1 MKNLTSKSLRFIP
14 AALGLAACLLAS
26 SATAAST
33 YFLPSGGV
41 ANAGSYTWDQSTTVD
56 WSTASTGTPTET
68 WATAAA
74 NSAFARFNAGS
85 GKTYTVTV
93 NGDISV
99 AGFWGYG
106 TLTLNA
112 AAGSGN
118 DLNMQ
123 SGMQGI
129 LLSGAA
135 TVNAPI
141 VGVGGI
147 EPQYLA
153 SGAAIS
159 LYGNNTY
166 SGGTYLYSSSVLV
179 YINNNNSFGSG
190 NIQLGSGAMT
200 SFNPVLATGGSTIT
214 LANNFVH
221 YATDT
226 ADAINFGSSPST
238 PVISSGTW
246 SMGAV
251 PVGIRNNGG
260 STSPL
265 TLSGAISGS
274 STIVFSSNTGSSQII
289 ASGANPFTGTIA
301 VTGPGGTSA
310 GAGTAAVKLT
320 LGAQN
325 TFANA
330 SQVIM
335 DGGVLDPGGF
345 HHTMTSA
352 TLSLTANSTIDY
364 TSGGAEIDFADSS
377 TTLWTAGKTLNLVST
392 GGGNWN
398 TSGDALNFN
407 EAPLGL
413 DGVRLSQIEFNGTDL
428 GDAAIDDNGFIYDSV
443 QPIPEPSTVVLS
455 LLGGLS
461 VMWTVR
467 RRTA

>member
-1 MKNLTSKSLRFIP
+1 
-14 AALGLAACLLAS
+14 
-26 SATAAST
+26 
-33 YFLPSGGV
+33 
-41 ANAGSYTWDQSTTVD
+41 
-56 WSTASTGTPTET
+56 
-68 WATAAA
+68 
-74 NSAFARFNAGS
+74 
-85 GKTYTVTV
+85 
-93 NGDISV
+93 
-99 AGFWGYG
+99 
-106 TLTLNA
+106 
-112 AAGSGN
+112 
-118 DLNMQ
+118 
-123 SGMQGI
+123 
-129 LLSGAA
+129 
-135 TVNAPI
+135 
-141 VGVGGI
+141 
-147 EPQYLA
+147 
-153 SGAAIS
+153 
-159 LYGNNTY
+159 
-166 SGGTYLYSSSVLV
+166 LV
-179 YINNNNSFGSG
+179 WINNNNSFGSG

-200 SFNPVLATGGSTIT
+200 SFNPVLATAPVT

-226 ADAINFGSSPST
+226 ADAINFGSSANS

-289 ASGANPFTGTIA
+289 AKGANPFTGIIA

-310 GAGTAAVKLT
+310 GAGSTAVKLT

-345 HHTMTSA
+345 HHTMTST

-364 TSGGAEIDFADSS
+364 TSGTAEMDFADSS
-377 TTLWTAGKTLNLVST
+377 SVTWTAGKILNLVST

-398 TSGDALNFN
+398 TSGDELNFAQN
-407 EAPLGL
+407 PIGL
-413 DGVRLSQIEFNGTDL
+413 DGARLGQIEFNGADL

-443 QPIPEPSTVVLS
+443 QPIPEPSTLVLG
-455 LLGGLS
+455 LLGGLGLL
-461 VMWTVR
+461 WNAR